1 MLKKTCAMTTL
12 SAVFVS
18 TAAFA
23 AARDYISIVG
33 SSTVYPFST
42 VVAEQFGRNTT
53 FKTPKVEATG
63 SGGGLKLFC
72 SGIGVEHPDITNAS
86 RRMKASEQNKCA
98 ANRIRD
104 ILEIKVGYDGI
115 VLANAKQA
123 PRLYLDRK
131 TIFLALAKQVPGP
144 DGRLIDN
151 PYRTWKEIDS
161 NLPDTRIEVLGP
173 PPTSGTRDA
182 FVELAM
188 EGGAKQ
194 FADLKTLR
202 KSKDAAEI
210 KALMAKLGIPASAFN
225 KKGKKVFKI
234 VAHAIRED
242 GVYIEAGENDNLIL
256 QKLAANP
263 KAVGIFGYSF
273 LDQNR
278 DQVKGALVDGHMPEF
293 ELIATGDYP
302 ISRPLYFYVK
312 LAHVGN
318 VPGLEEFLAEFTADE
333 AWGDEGYLTDKGLI
347 PMPSAERATYAD
359 NAKLLTPMPKLR

>member
-1 MLKKTCAMTTL
+1 
-12 SAVFVS
+12 
-18 TAAFA
+18 
-23 AARDYISIVG
+23 
-33 SSTVYPFST
+33 
-42 VVAEQFGRNTT
+42 
-53 FKTPKVEATG
+53 
-63 SGGGLKLFC
+63 
-72 SGIGVEHPDITNAS
+72 
-86 RRMKASEQNKCA
+86 
-98 ANRIRD
+98 
-104 ILEIKVGYDGI
+104 
-115 VLANAKQA
+115 
-123 PRLYLDRK
+123 
-131 TIFLALAKQVPGP
+131 
-144 DGRLIDN
+144 
-151 PYRTWKEIDS
+151 
-161 NLPDTRIEVLGP
+161 
-173 PPTSGTRDA
+173 
-182 FVELAM
+182 
-188 EGGAKQ
+188 
-194 FADLKTLR
+194 
-202 KSKDAAEI
+202 
-210 KALMAKLGIPASAFN
+210 MAKLGIPVSAFN

-302 ISRPLYFYVK
+302 ISRPLYFYLK

-347 PMPSAERATYAD
+347 PMPSAERATYAE

>member
-1 MLKKTCAMTTL
+1 MLKKACVMTTL

-18 TAAFA
+18 STAFA

-53 FKTPKVEATG
+53 FKTPKVESTG

-72 SGIGVEHPDITNAS
+72 AGVGVKHPDVTNAS
-86 RRMKASEQNKCA
+86 RRIKASEQEKCT
-98 ANRIRD
+98 ANGIKD

-123 PRLYLDRK
+123 PRMHLNRK
-131 TIFLALAKQVPGP
+131 VIFLALAKQVPGP
-144 DGRLIDN
+144 DGKLIDN
-151 PYRTWKEIDS
+151 PYQTWQEIDPS
-161 NLPDTRIEVLGP
+161 LPDARIEVLGP

-194 FADLKTLR
+194 FADLKALR
-202 KSKDAAEI
+202 KSKDPAEI
-210 KALMAKLGIPASAFN
+210 KALMAKLGIPDSAFN
-225 KKGKKVFKI
+225 KKGKQVFKI
-234 VAHAIRED
+234 IAHAVRED

-293 ELIATGDYP
+293 ELIASGDYP

-318 VPGLEEFLAEFTADE
+318 VPGIEALLAEFTADDT
-333 AWGDEGYLTDKGLI
+333 WGDEGYLTDKGLI
-347 PMPSAERATYAD
+347 PMPAAERATYAE
-359 NAKLLTPMPKLR
+359 NAALLTPMPKLR